1 MLPAILIIVLLCVV
15 FLPQFWVRRVI
26 KKYSV
31 TVDELPGTGGELAR
45 HLLDRFAMDEVR
57 LEQTKDG
64 ADHYDPETRTVRL
77 AKAHLDGKSLA
88 AVTIAAHEFGH
99 ALQHHTGY
107 KPLLWRGRLAKL
119 AAGAEK
125 VASFILVSLPFVL
138 LFTRAPILSALLL
151 LAGLTVLCL
160 PIILHLF
167 TLPVE
172 FDASF
177 RRALPIL
184 DEGRYLPATAMPIAR
199 RILTAAA
206 LTYVAG
212 SLASLLNIYR
222 WIAILRR

>member
-107 KPLLWRGRLAKL
+107 QPLLWRTRLAKL

>member
-45 HLLDRFAMDEVR
+45 HLLDRFAMAEVR
-57 LEQTKDG
+57 LEQAKDG
-64 ADHYDPETRTVRL
+64 ADHYDPESRTVRL
-77 AKAHLDGKSLA
+77 AKAHLEGKSLA

-107 KPLLWRGRLAKL
+107 KPLLWRGRLVKL
-119 AAGAEK
+119 AAGVEK

-138 LFTRAPILSALLL
+138 IFSKAQILSAILL
-151 LAGLTVLCL
+151 LAGLTMLCL

>member
-1 MLPAILIIVLLCVV
+1 MLPVILIIVLLCVV
-15 FLPQFWVRRVI
+15 FLPQFWVRRVL

-45 HLLDRFAMDEVR
+45 HLLDRFAMDDVQ
-57 LEQTKDG
+57 LEQAKDG

-107 KPLLWRGRLAKL
+107 KPLLWRGRLVKL

>member
-1 MLPAILIIVLLCVV
+1 MLPAILITVLVCVV
-15 FLPQFWVRRVI
+15 FLPQFWVKRVI

-31 TVDELPGTGGELAR
+31 TIDELPGTGGELAR

-57 LEQTKDG
+57 LERAKDD
-64 ADHYDPETRTVRL
+64 ADHYDPETRTIRL
-77 AKAHLDGKSLA
+77 AKSRLDGKSLA

-99 ALQHHTGY
+99 ALQHHTRY
-107 KPLLWRGRLAKL
+107 KPLLWRGKLVKL
-119 AAGAEK
+119 AAVAEK
-125 VASFILVSLPFVL
+125 AASFILLSLPFVL
-138 LFTRAPILSALLL
+138 IFAKVPILSAILL
-151 LAGLTVLCL
+151 LAGLTALCL
-160 PIILHLF
+160 PIVLHLF

-184 DEGRYLPATAMPIAR
+184 DEGRYLPASAMPVAR
-199 RILTAAA
+199 KILTAAA

>member
-1 MLPAILIIVLLCVV
+1 MLPVILIIVLLCVV
-15 FLPQFWVRRVI
+15 FLPQFWVRRVL

-45 HLLDRFAMDEVR
+45 HLLDRFAMDDVQ
-57 LEQTKDG
+57 LEQAKDG

-77 AKAHLDGKSLA
+77 AKAHLEGKSLA

-107 KPLLWRGRLAKL
+107 KPLLWRGRLVKL

>member
-15 FLPQFWVRRVI
+15 FLPQFWVKRVI

-31 TVDELPGTGGELAR
+31 TVDELPGTGGELTR

-107 KPLLWRGRLAKL
+107 QPLLWRGRLAKL

>member
-1 MLPAILIIVLLCVV
+1 MLPAILITVLVCVV
-15 FLPQFWVRRVI
+15 FLPQFWVKRVI

-31 TVDELPGTGGELAR
+31 TIDELPGTGGELAR
-45 HLLDRFAMDEVR
+45 HLLDRYAMDDVR
-57 LEQTKDG
+57 LERAKDD
-64 ADHYDPETRTVRL
+64 ADHYDPETRTIRL
-77 AKAHLDGKSLA
+77 AKSRLDGKSLA

-99 ALQHHTGY
+99 ALQHHTRY
-107 KPLLWRGRLAKL
+107 KPLLWRGKLVKL
-119 AAGAEK
+119 AAVVEK
-125 VASFILVSLPFVL
+125 AASFILLSLPFVL
-138 LFTRAPILSALLL
+138 IFAKAPILSAILL
-151 LAGLTVLCL
+151 LAGLTALCL

-184 DEGRYLPATAMPIAR
+184 DEGRYLPASAMPVAR
-199 RILTAAA
+199 KILTAAA

>member
-45 HLLDRFAMDEVR
+45 HLLDRFAMAEVR
-57 LEQTKDG
+57 LEQAKDG
-64 ADHYDPETRTVRL
+64 ADHYDPESRTVRL

-107 KPLLWRGRLAKL
+107 KPLLWRGRLVKL

-151 LAGLTVLCL
+151 LAGLTMLCL

>member
-15 FLPQFWVRRVI
+15 FLPQFWVKYVI

-57 LEQTKDG
+57 LEQTRDG
-64 ADHYDPETRTVRL
+64 ADHYDPATRTVRL